1 MTIMRQLTGILFLIV
16 CLLSFSDSTVD
27 AATDFSRTDQSH
39 TISARGL
46 SSGSL
51 AFEINAGQWADS
63 IRFRANVSG
72 TTLWFTG
79 GGAYYQFTRRITGA
93 FDRYEP
99 IAHEQDISPLA
110 KDSTETM
117 VIKAMLVGA
126 NLNPR
131 IFGLEMLEYK
141 CNYFLGNDP
150 SRWYT
155 DVPTYRAIVL
165 EDIYPGIELTYY
177 GNGQYVEYDFRVSVG
192 ADYSQIRIQYEGAK
206 GLAVDTDGALIIN
219 TDWGQIR
226 DLPPVVYQEVGD
238 TRRPVE
244 AEYLIY
250 DDHAFGFR
258 LGTNFDS
265 RLPVVI
271 DPVVVYS
278 TFLGGQNTD
287 GGRDI
292 AVDVSGAV
300 YVTGETFSADFPTLD
315 PYQEYQVSYINAFVT
330 KISSAGDA
338 LVYSTYLGGSGSDAG
353 NAIAI
358 DNDGAAYVTGF
369 TSSSDFP
376 TPNGFQAT
384 FGGMPFDGFV
394 AKLSSGG
401 NSLIYGTYL
410 GGSGWDDGDGIAVDA
425 VGSAYVTG
433 FTASTDFPTRHAYQE
448 TNQGDYDA
456 YVAKFNSTWGGL
468 IYCTYLCGSFADDGN
483 DITIDTD
490 GAAYVTGRTLSPD
503 FPPLVEPIKGMRSV
517 SSTDVFVTK
526 VAGHGDSLVFT
537 TILEGD
543 DDDYGYGI
551 AVDTAGS
558 VYVTGRTLSS
568 DFPTF
573 NPYQGSLSGEY
584 DAFVTKLSI
593 DGADFLFSTYLGGS
607 FDDFG
612 FDIAVDIAGTVY
624 VTGRTLSND
633 FPVANAFQG
642 IYQGGGADAFVT
654 RLSSAGNGLIYSTYL
669 GGEGYDGGYG
679 IAAGAVGTVYVT
691 GHAASEDFPIVDPY
705 NGTLLPAGAD
715 AFVTKLFDATGPDSD
730 GDGVPD
736 EIDNCPDKSNPGQ
749 EDHNSDG
756 TGDACCCLG
765 AVGDANGLGG
775 DEPTIGDI
783 SVMIDALFIS
793 GNAGTIV
800 CLAEADL
807 NQSGD
812 VDPAIEDITIGDIS
826 MLIDYLFITGPSLG
840 LEECL

>member
-1 MTIMRQLTGILFLIV
+1 MIIRRLLPHILALMA
-16 CLLSFSDSTVD
+16 CLLSSSDSTAD
-27 AATDFSRTDQSH
+27 TATDFSKTAQSH
-39 TISARGL
+39 MMSMRGL
-46 SSGSL
+46 SSGPL
-51 AFEINAGQWADS
+51 AFETNAGQWADS
-63 IRFRANVSG
+63 IRFRTHASG
-72 TTLWFTG
+72 ATLWFTSSG
-79 GGAYYQFTRRITGA
+79 TYYQFTRRITGT
-93 FDRYEP
+93 FDRHEP
-99 IAHEQDISPLA
+99 IAHEPDISRPA
-110 KDSTETM
+110 RDSTETM
-117 VIKAMLVGA
+117 VIKTALVDG

-131 IFGLEMLEYK
+131 VFGLELLEYK
-141 CNYFLGNDP
+141 CNYFLGDDP

-155 DVPTYRAIVL
+155 DVSTYHAIAFQ
-165 EDIYPGIELTYY
+165 DIYPGIDLTYY
-177 GNGQYVEYDFRVSVG
+177 GNGQQVEYDFRVSVG

-206 GLAVDTDGALIIN
+206 GLAVDTDGALIVN

-226 DLPPVVYQEVGD
+226 ELPPVVYQEVGD

-244 AEYLIY
+244 AEYLIR
-250 DDHAFGFR
+250 DGHAFGFR
-258 LGTNFDS
+258 LGNDFDPC
-265 RLPVVI
+265 LPVVI

-278 TFLGGQNTD
+278 TFLGGQNDD

-315 PYQEYQVSYINAFVT
+315 PYQEYQASYINAFVT

-353 NAIAI
+353 SAIAV

-376 TPNGFQAT
+376 TPNGYQRT

-394 AKLSSGG
+394 VKLSSGG
-401 NSLIYGTYL
+401 NSLLYGTYL
-410 GGSGWDDGDGIAVDA
+410 GGSDWDDGDGIAVDA

-433 FTASTDFPTRHAYQE
+433 FTASTDFPTCHAYQE

-456 YVAKFNSTWGGL
+456 YVAKFNSTGNGL
-468 IYCTYLCGSFADDGN
+468 IYCTYLGGSFADDGN

-490 GAAYVTGRTLSPD
+490 GEAYVTGRTLSPD

-551 AVDTAGS
+551 AVDAVGS

-568 DFPTF
+568 NFPTF
-573 NPYQGSLSGEY
+573 NPYQGSLGGEY

-593 DGADFLFSTYLGGS
+593 DGADFLFSTFLGGS
-607 FDDFG
+607 VDDYG
-612 FDIAVDIAGTVY
+612 FDIAVDTAGTAY

-642 IYQGGGADAFVT
+642 IYQGGGADAFVV
-654 RLSSAGNGLIYSTYL
+654 RLSSAGNGLHYSTYL

-679 IAAGAVGTVYVT
+679 IAVGTAGTAYVT
-691 GHAASEDFPIVDPY
+691 GHTASEDFPIVDSY
-705 NGTLLPAGAD
+705 NGTLLPAGAN

-736 EIDNCPDKSNPGQ
+736 AMDNCPDKSNPGQ

-800 CLAEADL
+800 CLSEADL

-812 VDPAIEDITIGDIS
+812 IDPTIDDITIGDIS
-826 MLIDYLFITGPSLG
+826 MLIDYLFITGPSMG